1 VVIGPPSGAGAAARQ
16 HDPHLDRLR
25 VVQTAAVTG
34 HWPRLSP
41 PVRELFRRGA
51 EVALDPRA
59 AWVEELHAASLGTE
73 AMRPV
78 ADDPVLAAAVRRAN
92 LANLLHWAAANVQHP
107 GRRVPANLGREVLE
121 TARDLV
127 RRGLDQTGLD
137 AYRTAQGVAW
147 RRWME
152 ICFELTTDPG
162 QLRELLD
169 VSALSI
175 TTFIDDTVAA
185 VSERMAAERAELT
198 RGAHAERRA
207 AVTLLLEGAPIARS
221 RAEAQLGYR
230 LTGPH
235 TAAVVWTGSGS
246 AGPDQLEAAAEAAM
260 RAAGAPRR
268 LTVVA
273 GAAALWV
280 WLPVGTAPRTEDL
293 AGPLAATPDVRVAVG
308 RPGADVEGFR
318 RSHLDA
324 ATTQR
329 MLARLTSPQ
338 QVARYEDVQLVALLT
353 AEPTQVEEFLADT
366 LGGLL
371 TADAEVREA
380 VGAYVRELGNASRTA
395 QRLYTH
401 RNTVLRRLA
410 RADELLPRPLAENV
424 LGVAAALE
432 VLRWRGPVG

>member
-1 VVIGPPSGAGAAARQ
+1 MQSAPGSVEWP
-16 HDPHLDRLR
+16 
-25 VVQTAAVTG
+25 AVS
-34 HWPRLSP
+34 PRT
-41 PVRELFRRGA
+41 RELFRRGA

-59 AWVEELHAASLGTE
+59 DWIEELHRASLGTE
-73 AMRPV
+73 RMRPV
-78 ADDPVLAAAVRRAN
+78 AEDPVLAAATRRAN

-107 GRRVPANLGREVLE
+107 GRRVPANTGGEVLD

-127 RRGLDQTGLD
+127 RRGLDQSGLD

-152 ICFELTTDPG
+152 ICFELTGDPAE
-162 QLRELLD
+162 LRELLD

-185 VSERMAAERAELT
+185 LSERMAAERAELT

-207 AVTLLLEGAPIARS
+207 TVTLLLEGAPIGRA
-221 RAEAQLGYR
+221 RAEAQLGYG

-246 AGPDQLEAAAEAAM
+246 AAPGQLEAAAEAVM
-260 RAAGAPRR
+260 RAAGATRR

-273 GAAALWV
+273 SAAALWV
-280 WLPVGTAPRTEDL
+280 WLPVGTAPRAAEL
-293 AGPLAATPDVRVAVG
+293 AGPLAAHPDVRVAVG
-308 RPGADVEGFR
+308 RPGHDVDGFR

-324 ATTQR
+324 ATAQR

-338 QVARYEDVQLVALLT
+338 QVARFEDVQLVSLLT
-353 AEPTQVEEFLADT
+353 TEPTQLEEFLAGT
-366 LGGLL
+366 LGRLA
-371 TADAEVREA
+371 TADADTRQA
-380 VGAYVRELGNASRTA
+380 VLTYVRELGNASRTA
-395 QRLYTH
+395 ERLYTH

-410 RADELLPRPLAENV
+410 RADQLLPRPLAENV

-432 VLRWRGPVG
+432 VLRWRGAAD

>member
-1 VVIGPPSGAGAAARQ
+1 MQSAPSSVEW
-16 HDPHLDRLR
+16 P
-25 VVQTAAVTG
+25 AVS
-34 HWPRLSP
+34 PRT
-41 PVRELFRRGA
+41 RELFRRGA

-59 AWVEELHAASLGTE
+59 DWIEELHRASLGTE
-73 AMRPV
+73 RMRPV
-78 ADDPVLAAAVRRAN
+78 AEDPVLAAATRRAN

-107 GRRVPANLGREVLE
+107 GRRVPANTGGEVLD

-127 RRGLDQTGLD
+127 RRGLDQSGLD

-152 ICFELTTDPG
+152 ICFELTGDPAE
-162 QLRELLD
+162 LRELLD

-185 VSERMAAERAELT
+185 LSERMAAERAELT

-207 AVTLLLEGAPIARS
+207 TVTLLLEGAPIGRA
-221 RAEAQLGYR
+221 RAEAQLGYG

-246 AGPDQLEAAAEAAM
+246 AAPGQLEAAAEAVM
-260 RAAGAPRR
+260 RAAGATRR

-273 GAAALWV
+273 SAAALWV
-280 WLPVGTAPRTEDL
+280 WLPVGTAPRAAEL
-293 AGPLAATPDVRVAVG
+293 AGPLAAHPDVRVAVG
-308 RPGADVEGFR
+308 RPGGDVDGFR

-324 ATTQR
+324 ATAQR

-338 QVARYEDVQLVALLT
+338 QVARFEDVQLVSLLT
-353 AEPTQVEEFLADT
+353 TEPTQLEEFLAGT
-366 LGGLL
+366 LGRLA
-371 TADAEVREA
+371 TADADTRQA
-380 VGAYVRELGNASRTA
+380 VLTYVRELGNASRTA
-395 QRLYTH
+395 ERLYTH

-432 VLRWRGPVG
+432 VLRWRGAAD